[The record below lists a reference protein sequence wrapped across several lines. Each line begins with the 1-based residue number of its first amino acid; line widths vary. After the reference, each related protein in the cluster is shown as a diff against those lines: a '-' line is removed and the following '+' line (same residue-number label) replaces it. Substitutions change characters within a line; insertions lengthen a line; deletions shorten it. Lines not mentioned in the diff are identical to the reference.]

1 MTLSRRFDSFCTTMV
16 SVATIK
22 CYYSILYSFSI
33 MAQAYE
39 NALTT
44 GQVVVRKWW
53 VNTNSTKNQITVQ
66 FQQEVERPASAA
78 SSNSLLISLEQGTEA
93 LGNTTRVTALRSF
106 NADKAAAILG
116 SREGDA
122 TMGSKVMFAND
133 FYAQLGAPADTKL
146 AVQVTE
152 NFEKNPYSN
161 SQQPKINPS
170 TGEVVVA
177 HNPAT
182 GTEMPVY
189 RHTDLVIAQLC
200 KNKFITATET
210 PAESIGTPVF
220 EADGLMS

>member
-1 MTLSRRFDSFCTTMV
+1 
-16 SVATIK
+16 
-22 CYYSILYSFSI
+22 

-39 NALTT
+39 NALAT

-78 SSNSLLISLEQGTEA
+78 NANSLLISIEQGTEA
-93 LGNTTRVTALRSF
+93 LGNTTRVTSLRSF

-122 TMGSKVMFAND
+122 TMGSPVTFAND
-133 FYAQLGAPADTKL
+133 FYAKLGAPAGTEL

-161 SQQPKINPS
+161 TQTPKVNPS
-170 TGEVVVA
+170 TGEVVMA
-177 HNPAT
+177 HNDAT

-189 RHTDLVIAQLC
+189 RHTDLVIASTC
-200 KNKFITATET
+200 KHKFITAVQET
-210 PAESIGTPVF
+210 ATASIGSPAF
-220 EADGLMS
+220 ADAGGLMS